1 MGMVPFLLVLA
12 GSPSG
17 QSVTLPRLTP
27 ACTVTTCPPVH
38 KRSPY
43 RLAQDNPMPIDSKT
57 RAFANDGTYC
67 AVVGDKYCRSKP
79 RTLLR
84 ESIDR

>member
-1 MGMVPFLLVLA
+1 MVPFLLLLA

-17 QSVTLPRLTP
+17 QSVALPRLTP

-43 RLAQDNPMPIDSKT
+43 RLAQDNPMPIDS
-57 RAFANDGTYC
+57 
-67 AVVGDKYCRSKP
+67 RSRP
-79 RTLLR
+79 VSS
-84 ESIDR
+84 SIT